1 MPPKRRKFESTF
13 PAARIKKIMQLDD
26 DVGRVASSVPVLISR
41 AVEIF
46 LQALLTRT
54 ADHASS
60 RNAKTLSVNHLK
72 YCIEHEKQW
81 DFLKDLTANIADVGV
96 EEEGEEGGAPKKSRK
111 RRQSPKAAPASKRRQ
126 AAATAAAAEA
136 VEDTYESSGGEEDG
150 SEPGEEATAP
160 APVLKPSLQSAITT
174 THTLQAAAVP
184 VGLSPLS
191 ALASGLSSAP
201 SPLQLL
207 KPSPLAQLAL
217 STAHTADVSLAAL
230 STSLKQQA
238 NHTDEEDYDV

>member
-136 VEDTYESSGGEEDG
+136 VEDTYESI
-150 SEPGEEATAP
+150 
-160 APVLKPSLQSAITT
+160 LKPSLQSAITT

-184 VGLSPLS
+184 
-191 ALASGLSSAP
+191 
-201 SPLQLL
+201 LL

-217 STAHTADVSLAAL
+217 STAHTADVSPLAAL

>member
-1 MPPKRRKFESTF
+1 MSGF
-13 PAARIKKIMQLDD
+13 
-26 DVGRVASSVPVLISR
+26 
-41 AVEIF
+41 AV
-46 LQALLTRT
+46 TRFCT
-54 ADHASS
+54 SL
-60 RNAKTLSVNHLK
+60 R
-72 YCIEHEKQW
+72 
-81 DFLKDLTANIADVGV
+81 
-96 EEEGEEGGAPKKSRK
+96 RK

-126 AAATAAAAEA
+126 AAATAEA

-217 STAHTADVSLAAL
+217 STAHTADVSPLAAL